1 MEQTTPIQLTPEQK
15 ALVEKNLGLAQYL
28 ALNIWRQSR
37 QEMEK
42 HEVVAIGY
50 QGLCTAALKFD
61 PSMMSPETVASG
73 KAFAG
78 FARQRIVG
86 AIMDWQRTRDHVPRR
101 QRRAYKN
108 LQLVG
113 LGTGRSA
120 EQLSD
125 ITGMPIDKIR
135 EITRAVEATS
145 VSLDSPPDYWD
156 DTQYAVELTTH
167 QDVEGSILENN
178 IMSSLAQTLEQ
189 LPELQQVVIALRYY
203 EGHEL
208 IYIAGFLGI
217 RLATIREAHSE
228 AVLAIHDVMLKEAS

>member
-1 MEQTTPIQLTPEQK
+1 MDQLTPEQK
-15 ALVEKNLGLAQYL
+15 TLVEKNLGLAQYL

-42 HEVVAIGY
+42 YEVVAIAY
-50 QGLCTAALKFD
+50 QGLCSAALKFD
-61 PSMMSPETVASG
+61 PSKMSPETVANG

-86 AIMDWQRTRDHVPRR
+86 SIMDWQRTRDHVPRR
-101 QRRAYKN
+101 QRRMYKN
-108 LQLVG
+108 LQQVG
-113 LGTGRSA
+113 LGTGRSVSELA
-120 EQLSD
+120 D
-125 ITGMPIDKIR
+125 ITGMPVDKIR

-145 VSLDSPPDYWD
+145 VSLDSPPEYWD
-156 DTQYAVELTTH
+156 DAQYAIDLPTSH
-167 QDVEGSILENN
+167 DVEGSLLENT
-178 IMSSLAQTLEQ
+178 IKTALARKLEM

-208 IYIAGFLGI
+208 PYIASFLGV
-217 RLATIREAHSE
+217 RLATVREAHSE